1 MLPKEMCLGRNK
13 DHFDLGQFFFCLLSL
28 LWIVHPL
35 LRWQGFLGSLLPDSL
50 SYGFTVNGPSGSQK
64 DWRMA
69 MDGG

>member
-1 MLPKEMCLGRNK
+1 
-13 DHFDLGQFFFCLLSL
+13 
-28 LWIVHPL
+28 L

-69 MDGG
+69 MDGGWSFRERQ